1 MAGRKRSSTNRS
13 SGPSGALVVWLAVL
27 VIAVGAATVFVY
39 RSALVSHTGSESPAA
54 AAAKLEARRLQVS
67 VGANDDMRAAQEA
80 LLKSGSTA
88 PADTAAP
95 AAAVSGPKAEP
106 AK

>member
-1 MAGRKRSSTNRS
+1 MAGRKRSPTNRS
-13 SGPSGALVVWLAVL
+13 SGPSGALVVWLALL
-27 VIAVGAATVFVY
+27 VIGVGAATVFVY
-39 RSALVSHTGSESPAA
+39 RSALVSHTGSESPAE

-88 PADTAAP
+88 PAGNAAP
-95 AAAVSGPKAEP
+95 AAVSGPKAEP